1 MWWHAPSRG
10 AGCGLPCTSAGHP
23 SRGTA
28 TLAATRAPH
37 LGQRPRVFQ
46 TKVGMSGASAPGVA
60 VGMRTVRAMAMLG
73 EGGDP
78 FVTLLRQQRAMERSL
93 LDNMEQGPPLTAS
106 GSQRDTSTTLSR
118 QLGDS
123 GFAYTERGGTE
134 GASDGGYYKS
144 YYSYTVYSSQ
154 PPVMVAQQQSAAAV
168 AGWFVPVLVLC
179 AWLAGAVRFLRGF
192 ALTRYKDRARWQL
205 ALSWPFLFLFSP
217 SFREEFRK
225 AFQAQDV
232 GGTSGTS
239 GGGGGTQSDDV
250 DAATTKSGQ

>member
-134 GASDGGYYKS
+134 GASDGCAPTPPAGFGFS
-144 YYSYTVYSSQ
+144 LERSRSGAFAPAAALHVGLPTPLLARRLCPSSQ
-154 PPVMVAQQQSAAAV
+154 PPALLTFYTPRRERNHVGATTRATIATRCTARSRP
-168 AGWFVPVLVLC
+168 GW
-179 AWLAGAVRFLRGF
+179 WHSS
-192 ALTRYKDRARWQL
+192 RARRRWRGGL
-205 ALSWPFLFLFSP
+205 CPCWCSVRGSP
-217 SFREEFRK
+217 
-225 AFQAQDV
+225 
-232 GGTSGTS
+232 GL
-239 GGGGGTQSDDV
+239 
-250 DAATTKSGQ
+250 

>member
-134 GASDGGYYKS
+134 GASDGCAP
-144 YYSYTVYSSQ
+144 T
-154 PPVMVAQQQSAAAV
+154 PPSRVWVFSGTFQKWSLRACCSPPCGSPDAAAGSTAV
-168 AGWFVPVLVLC
+168 SK
-179 AWLAGAVRFLRGF
+179 LATARSSNFLH
-192 ALTRYKDRARWQL
+192 APA
-205 ALSWPFLFLFSP
+205 
-217 SFREEFRK
+217 
-225 AFQAQDV
+225 
-232 GGTSGTS
+232 
-239 GGGGGTQSDDV
+239 
-250 DAATTKSGQ
+250 